1 MLFFLMLSLLLICC
15 NTSAEHT
22 SSTNSEDD
30 IFFIYSS
37 LASVKSVMTLSMF
50 LFRLFH
56 HHMSEPQL
64 HLLLVLEHCIHQ
76 PEELNSRQHLLIN
89 GHGLLSIQP
98 YQSSCESPCF
108 QHTQLLVVLEDMSMS
123 LRGLSLTR
131 NSFAYG
137 IPKDKELFD

>member
-1 MLFFLMLSLLLICC
+1 MSKTASRCRFQCPVHSTFINFFRISIISWYCNQRRVMLFFLMLSLLLICC

-89 GHGLLSIQP
+89 GHGLLSI
-98 YQSSCESPCF
+98 
-108 QHTQLLVVLEDMSMS
+108 
-123 LRGLSLTR
+123 
-131 NSFAYG
+131 
-137 IPKDKELFD
+137 